1 MECEGQ
7 TLSALIRAVAQ
18 GLSSLGKYNNNDSD
32 GHSHSQPATTNNDN
46 DSTRARASLEKARA
60 RMFCQARVTS
70 LLQILSVNI
79 AQVGR
84 YTQPT
89 NLAPRPLLLSI
100 NTPLSIPS
108 QHTLIPFQVTQVGRY
123 THLCLHIPPLQFSK
137 GTAPSQHPPPLLCI
151 TPTQFS
157 KGTAPSEAAGAL
169 SEEDKGLLKQL
180 LLDIIDGQ
188 GPGLA
193 PAPGPGLAR
202 GPGLGQGNV
211 ASAALQVFSVGFKL
225 LYATSS
231 ERLQLLARFVSLH
244 AEDRLSPQV
253 SNNNNSNNNN
263 SNNYNAPRLPSFA
276 WGVD

>member
-137 GTAPSQHPPPLLCI
+137 GTAPS
-151 TPTQFS
+151 
-157 KGTAPSEAAGAL
+157 EAAGAL